1 MDNYFPFFIPCVV
14 GSIITLLIA
23 VLVLCR
29 YYRRVIREKNRII
42 VSRLVE
48 NGSLGQELKKVRME
62 KDVIEQT
69 LDKFIH
75 QLTRPPES
83 DQIQQNY
90 K

>member
-1 MDNYFPFFIPCVV
+1 MDNYFTFFIPCVI
-14 GSIITLLIA
+14 GGIIALLIA

-48 NGSLGQELKKVRME
+48 NGTLDQELKKVRME

-75 QLTRPPES
+75 QLTGPSES
-83 DQIQQNY
+83 NQIH

>member
-1 MDNYFPFFIPCVV
+1 MDNYFTFFIPCVV
-14 GSIITLLIA
+14 GGIIVLLVA

-48 NGSLGQELKKVRME
+48 NGALGQELRKVRME
-62 KDVIEQT
+62 RDVIEQT

-75 QLTRPPES
+75 QLTGTSES
-83 DQIQQNY
+83 NQIH